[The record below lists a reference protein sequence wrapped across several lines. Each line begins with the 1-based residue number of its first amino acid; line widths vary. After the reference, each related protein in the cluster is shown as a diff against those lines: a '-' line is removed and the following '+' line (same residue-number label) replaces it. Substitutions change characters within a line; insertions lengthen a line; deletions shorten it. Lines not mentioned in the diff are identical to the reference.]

1 MKCHQLRLLKR
12 VHDRG
17 QKEGSP
23 FLYLDFLTEKLV
35 AGIIRMRLLAA
46 ISRRLP
52 SIPHWPNG
60 SNSSINISV
69 WDYCIW
75 LLDMNHQ
82 TLPSKSCLACIRLN
96 YLLCNTVVES
106 FLVSNA
112 DCSPVCPCSLC
123 SCDWAQT
130 WAGSTSVAALR
141 LSFQKI
147 FCMTLPINFL
157 LVARNKINF
166 YHQRTNW
173 GLDITSKR

>member
-12 VHDRG
+12 VYDRG

-69 WDYCIW
+69 WDYCCIW

-82 TLPSKSCLACIRLN
+82 TLPSKTCLACIRLN
-96 YLLCNTVVES
+96 YLLCSLLSWNLS
-106 FLVSNA
+106 FF
-112 DCSPVCPCSLC
+112 
-123 SCDWAQT
+123 QT
-130 WAGSTSVAALR
+130 LIFLQFVHVHSVAVTGLKLGQAPL
-141 LSFQKI
+141 QW
-147 FCMTLPINFL
+147 L
-157 LVARNKINF
+157 LWDWVSRRYFAWPC
-166 YHQRTNW
+166 Q
-173 GLDITSKR
+173 